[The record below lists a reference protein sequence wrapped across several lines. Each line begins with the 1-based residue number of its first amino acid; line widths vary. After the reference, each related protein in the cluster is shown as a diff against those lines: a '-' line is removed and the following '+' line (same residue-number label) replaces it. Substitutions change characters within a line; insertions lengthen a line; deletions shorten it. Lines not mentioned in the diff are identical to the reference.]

1 MDFNYN
7 SPFRSDY
14 GRKSKFTLASR
25 LSEWLSPSNPVD
37 DLLKMRRF
45 AKTVLA
51 SSGFFWSWAVYNTFM
66 MKSGFDL
73 GIASFAVSAASS
85 AYLISRRGEELT
97 RLVRFFV
104 LLSHLVVAAN
114 YALGSLFAFTVGK
127 VIYIRFA
134 VYCVTFTLL
143 WLFTAFAGWKLIST
157 NIAEIEE
164 GDYEEDETED
174 MRYGFATPAYDD
186 EDRESG
192 RKGDSYS
199 SYPYL

>member
-14 GRKSKFTLASR
+14 GRKSKFSLTSR

-51 SSGFFWSWAVYNTFM
+51 LSVFFWSWAVYNTFT

-73 GIASFAVSAASS
+73 GVASFALSAASS
-85 AYLISRRGEELT
+85 IHLLTRRGEEPT
-97 RLVRFFV
+97 RLVRIFV
-104 LLSHLVVAAN
+104 LVSHLVVAAN
-114 YALGSLFAFTVGK
+114 YALGSIFAFTVGK
-127 VIYIRFA
+127 VVYIRFA
-134 VYCVTFTLL
+134 VYCITFTLL
-143 WLFTAFAGWKLIST
+143 WLFTSFVGWKLISM
-157 NIAEIEE
+157 NIAESEE
-164 GDYEEDETED
+164 GEYEEDEIED
-174 MRYGFATPAYDD
+174 MRYGFDYDD
-186 EDRESG
+186 EEKQTSR
-192 RKGDSYS
+192 RGDSYS